1 MIGICHGDF
10 NQHNIVSLSGNSGHA
25 ILNFERAGYGMQ
37 VSDLCNFMRK
47 ILEKHNWEEGL
58 GMAML
63 REYEKGCPLTPGDR
77 LQLYCRL
84 SYPEKFWKIA
94 DRYYGSRK
102 VWISGQNLEKLKKEI
117 RQNDARCRYLGH
129 LREILT

>member
-1 MIGICHGDF
+1 
-10 NQHNIVSLSGNSGHA
+10 
-25 ILNFERAGYGMQ
+25 MQ

-63 REYEKGCPLTPGDR
+63 REYEKGCPLTSGDR

-84 SYPEKFWKIA
+84 SYPEKFWKQVNS
-94 DRYYGSRK
+94 YYNRRK
-102 VWISGQNLEKLKKEI
+102 SWIPVRNLEKLRTLEVQKEKKEQFLAQLAAFWGI
-117 RQNDARCRYLGH
+117 S
-129 LREILT
+129 